1 MCGRG
6 SGRMRVDVRPGTTPG
21 PCDEHS
27 GLVSFKCQLST
38 PGCKV
43 SHRALARTHGT
54 VKGRAGGGRR
64 NKPRTGMGSRR
75 EGLAR
80 GGGARGGG
88 CGEGGHARLWCQDRS
103 GRALRCSAPGP

>member
-6 SGRMRVDVRPGTTPG
+6 SGRMRVDVRPGTTSG

-43 SHRALARTHGT
+43 SHRALARTHGA

-64 NKPRTGMGSRR
+64 NKPRTGMGSR
-75 EGLAR
+75 A
-80 GGGARGGG
+80 
-88 CGEGGHARLWCQDRS
+88 
-103 GRALRCSAPGP
+103 GRAGPGRRGAGRRLRGRRARAAVVPGQERPGPALLSTGP